1 MVARFRPSGRAGI
14 YLRLTHTMDD
24 MHQFSAIN
32 FLPKARLKMVATLAG
47 AVMMVVP
54 FHVTAWAAGGAMPST
69 FGSTIGAALL
79 CVDHVDPSYFFS
91 YMKQFFGQPYKSE
104 GGAHWFKVQGTLW
117 GANITDVMVSDGG
130 QQQVFVAASFKD
142 NPAKLADAI
151 AVAAGIRYSNE
162 DATQYSPLIS
172 SLGSKIIYSGQGS
185 RIYCA
190 KYNLDSSRSHPH

>member
-1 MVARFRPSGRAGI
+1 MIAQLRPSGRAGI
-14 YLRLTHTMDD
+14 YLCLTHTMDY
-24 MHQFSAIN
+24 MHQFSAID
-32 FLPKARLKMVATLAG
+32 FLPRARLKMAAVLAG
-47 AVMMVVP
+47 VAMMAVP
-54 FHVTAWAAGGAMPST
+54 FSGAALAAGGAMPST

-117 GANITDVMVSDGG
+117 GANITDVMVSDGEL
-130 QQQVFVAASFKD
+130 QQVFVAASFKD

-162 DATQYSPLIS
+162 EAAQYSPLIS

-190 KYNLDSSRSHPH
+190 KYNLDYSRSHPH